1 MSGLVSSADGGAPL
15 PALPRGQV
23 DSGMANAPKLGETP
37 AADVRATLRG
47 VSVFYGEVLG
57 LSRVDLD
64 LRTGITGV
72 VGPNG
77 CGKSTLMRVL
87 SGLIDFSE
95 GEVSVLGG
103 RPFHEARIRQRIG
116 FVPATECFFDGLSA
130 RRNLQIAFRMRGYD
144 ARSADRLVKRALAI
158 TGLESEAH
166 RVYRTWSRGMR
177 QRLKLGLSLADE
189 AAEVVLLDE
198 PFLGVDPPSRR
209 QLQDLVLELGRTQR
223 AVLVSSHVLHE
234 IEALTDRVAVLS
246 HGRVLGYG
254 SIAHLLEGVRDRH
267 PHRIR
272 LGTAQ
277 ARELG
282 AHLLRLAHVT
292 ALRIDEDSLE
302 LITENPGAAYR
313 EIGAVIAASGIV
325 VHAVESLDQG
335 LEAVFRNVTAAGVER
350 I

>member
-1 MSGLVSSADGGAPL
+1 MN
-15 PALPRGQV
+15 QV
-23 DSGMANAPKLGETP
+23 LKPDE
-37 AADVRATLRG
+37 VRASLRG

-57 LSRVDLD
+57 LSRIDLD

-87 SGLIDFSE
+87 TGLIEVSE
-95 GEVSVLGG
+95 GEVSVLDG
-103 RPFHEARIRQRIG
+103 RPFQEASIRRRIG
-116 FVPATECFFDGLSA
+116 FVPASECFFDGLSA
-130 RRNLQIAFRMRGYD
+130 RRNLQIAFRMRGFE
-144 ARSADRLVKRALAI
+144 AGSAKLATDRALAI
-158 TGLESEAH
+158 AGLESDAH

-177 QRLKLGLSLADE
+177 QRLKLGLALADE
-189 AAEVVLLDE
+189 AAEIVLLDE

-209 QLQDLVLELGRTQR
+209 QLQDLVLELGRSGR

-246 HGRVLGYG
+246 HGRVLGHG
-254 SIAHLLEGVRDRH
+254 SIAHLLEEVRDRH

-272 LGTAQ
+272 IATTR

-282 AHLLRLAHVT
+282 TRLLALEHIT
-292 ALRIDEDSLE
+292 TLRIDEEGLE
-302 LITENPGAAYR
+302 LITETPSVAYR
-313 EIGAVIAASGIV
+313 QIAAVIAASGVV
-325 VHAVESLDQG
+325 VHAMESLDQG

-350 I
+350 L